1 MDPGQDISQVVT
13 QLHGLLTARE
23 TSLKEREASLDRRLK
38 LFEEQYPQA
47 GKDSDVLHL
56 NVGGS
61 TNIAVLRRTL
71 THFENS
77 MLASRFS
84 GRWDDSLEKD
94 KDGNFFIDQD
104 PAVFVP
110 LLNYLRLC
118 DQKKRN
124 DTKIKPAIPTFDFC
138 SITT

>member
-1 MDPGQDISQVVT
+1 MTSDSNSVKSAAEMVNQLQDFFQS
-13 QLHGLLTARE
+13 RE
-23 TSLKEREASLDRRLK
+23 KELQEREESLNKRQK
-38 LFEEQYPQA
+38 LFDERFPQA

-84 GRWDDSLEKD
+84 GRWDDSIEKD
-94 KDGNFFIDQD
+94 KDGNF
-104 PAVFVP
+104 
-110 LLNYLRLC
+110 LH
-118 DQKKRN
+118 
-124 DTKIKPAIPTFDFC
+124 
-138 SITT
+138 